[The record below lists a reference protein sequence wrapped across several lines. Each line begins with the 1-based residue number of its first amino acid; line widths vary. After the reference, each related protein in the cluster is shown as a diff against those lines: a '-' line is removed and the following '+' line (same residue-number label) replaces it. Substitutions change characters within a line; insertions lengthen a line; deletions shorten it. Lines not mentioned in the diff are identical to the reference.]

1 MSGNCARSNKFL
13 RGSNELMKKFESIAA
28 GLLVPAFL
36 VAAMAGL
43 ASAKHAQ
50 HFTPPDVLTVSDIP
64 YPATTVAAGVVSLA
78 VNLDSSGN
86 IMNIQTLRDIPTV
99 TTQAT
104 LALQN
109 WTYAPATLNGTH
121 VPSTLI
127 VHIVFDPA
135 FLQSNNIPLA
145 PPESFQPPNPKAT
158 SYTPSQLFTATFP
171 PYPSGGTGSGAVVLD
186 VGVGSAGNISQVT
199 GVRDIAMLTAAAQ
212 AALKNWSF
220 SAAIYG
226 NTPIASKVVVA
237 MVFRNPATALP

>member
-1 MSGNCARSNKFL
+1 MRTKTILSL
-13 RGSNELMKKFESIAA
+13 PIALLLIS
-28 GLLVPAFL
+28 LLVFG
-36 VAAMAGL
+36 MAG
-43 ASAKHAQ
+43 AAPAKHPQ
-50 HFTPPDVLTVSDIP
+50 NFTPPDLISASDIP

-78 VNLDSSGN
+78 VNLDATGQV
-86 IMNIQTLRDIPTV
+86 INIQTLRDIPTL

-109 WTYAPATLNGTH
+109 WSYAPATLNGKH

-135 FLQSNNIPLA
+135 FLDSNNIPLG

-158 SYTPSQLFTATFP
+158 PYTPPQLFTATFT
-171 PYPSGGTGSGAVVLD
+171 PYPANGLSSGAVVLD
-186 VGVGSAGNISQVT
+186 VAMNSKGGISKVT
-199 GVRDIAMLTAAAQ
+199 PVRDVPTLTAAA
-212 AALKNWSF
+212 AAAVQHWTF

-226 NTPIASKVVVA
+226 NTPIASKVIVA